1 MKPPLDLRL
10 LVTFVH
16 AVRSGSLSAAAVQ
29 VGRTQSAV
37 TMQMQR
43 LEEIV
48 GQDLLYRGGSG
59 VRLTGNGERFLEYA
73 ERILS
78 IHDEAIT
85 AFSGG
90 GLRGSIVFGC
100 PEDYLVSTFPSLLQS
115 FGRTHPDVEIKVVA
129 ASTDQLRKLLHSK
142 QVDLALVSMSSW
154 ADSHDVV
161 WTEALVWVGRQPT
174 FELCN
179 FGDTVPLALSASNTI
194 DHKAACEAMVRVG
207 QRYRISY
214 ASNSLAGLVAV
225 TRSGLAVSVMTEQAV
240 PSDLHV
246 LGNPLPA
253 LPSLGISLAFTESDQ
268 SPATK
273 AFAQHIRR
281 VLRRAA

>member
-1 MKPPLDLRL
+1 MKPTLDLRL

-16 AVRSGSLSAAAVQ
+16 AVRSGSLSAAAIQ
-29 VGRTQSAV
+29 VGRTQAAV

-43 LEEIV
+43 LEEVI
-48 GQDLLYRGGSG
+48 GQELLYRGGNG

-78 IHDEAIT
+78 IHDEAMT

-90 GLRGSIVFGC
+90 GLRGSLVFGC

-115 FGRTHPDVEIKVVA
+115 FGRTYPEVEIKVVA

-142 QVDLALVSMSSW
+142 QVDLALVSTSRW
-154 ADSHDVV
+154 ADSDDVV
-161 WTEALVWVGRQPT
+161 WTEALVWVASQPT

-179 FGDTVPLALSASNTI
+179 FSEAVPLALSASNTI
-194 DHKAACEAMVRVG
+194 DHKAACEAMVRAG
-207 QRYRISY
+207 QRYRVSY
-214 ASNSLAGLVAV
+214 ASNGLAGLIAVA
-225 TRSGLAVSVMTEQAV
+225 RSGLAVSVMTEQAV

-246 LGNPLPA
+246 LGSPLPP
-253 LPSLGISLAFTESDQ
+253 LPRLGISLAFAETDQ

-281 VLRRAA
+281 VLRRTA